1 MDGATLQQR
10 VYYGYAQAAKRIGLS
25 FDQYRP
31 TTATTAMASGNL
43 LRSMT
48 ASFNA
53 QDMRYSKPNG
63 YGKATWYCL
72 ADGRLLQVGDY
83 LTGNGSTYFIAA
95 MQPLLPILAVECNR
109 TVTVYRPQQQA
120 GVGALGYG
128 GNTAANET
136 AVVTSFPASIL
147 IGAKAET
154 NAVKLPGDGRSM
166 AQVMLLPPIPGAV
179 QIKNNDIV
187 KDDLGN
193 RYIIFG
199 AELTDLGWRC
209 TIMESET

>member
-10 VYYGYAQAAKRIGLS
+10 VYYGYTQAAQRIGLPFS
-25 FDQYRP
+25 QYRP
-31 TTATTAMASGNL
+31 GGASGALASGNL
-43 LRSMT
+43 LRSIT

-53 QDMRYSKPNG
+53 QDMQYGKPNL

-72 ADGRLLQVGDY
+72 ADGRLMQVGDY
-83 LTGNGSTYFIAA
+83 LSGNGSTYFIAA

-109 TVTVYRPQQQA
+109 TVTVYRPQQQSDI
-120 GVGALGYG
+120 GAVGYG
-128 GNTAANET
+128 GNTQSNQLAIVT
-136 AVVTSFPASIL
+136 AFPASIL

-154 NAVKLPGDGRSM
+154 NAVKLPGDGRSV

-187 KDDLGN
+187 EDDLGN
-193 RYIIFG
+193 RYLVFG

>member
-1 MDGATLQQR
+1 MDGTVLQQR
-10 VYYGYAQAAKRIGLS
+10 VYYGYAKAAAVVGLS
-25 FDQYRP
+25 FAQYRP
-31 TTATTAMASGNL
+31 ASAVNALLDTNLQATIK
-43 LRSMT
+43 

-53 QDMRYSKPNG
+53 QDMKYSKPNP

-128 GNTAANET
+128 GNTESNQVAIVT
-136 AVVTSFPASIL
+136 AFPASVL
-147 IGAKAET
+147 IASRAET
-154 NAVKLPGDGRSM
+154 NAVKLPGDGRGM

-187 KDDLGN
+187 IDDLAN
-193 RYIIFG
+193 RYIVFG

-209 TIMESET
+209 TVMESET